1 MTVRRVFAV
10 SLVALLCSA
19 CEEPLSGSFEV
30 RSATGDVFTF
40 APQQCVDGSEYG
52 YWGVQLRDGGRAMDI
67 FERDDVPYALV
78 YSPGQTAFELEL
90 ESCGVFEGRLKRRSI
105 NGSGTSRG
113 HFTLECVAE
122 DGREIV
128 GEMHFEDC
136 GSPDDDDDDHD
147 D

>member
-1 MTVRRVFAV
+1 M
-10 SLVALLCSA
+10 
-19 CEEPLSGSFEV
+19 

-40 APQQCVDGSEYG
+40 APDKCVDGSEYG
-52 YWGVQLRDGGRAMDI
+52 YWGVQLRDGGRVMDI

-113 HFTLECVAE
+113 HFTLECVAA

-128 GEMHFEDC
+128 GEMRFEDC
-136 GSPDDDDDDHD
+136 GSADDDDDDDAD
-147 D
+147 DDDDDDGDADDDAGDDDDDDDDDDFHQH